1 MDKKDLQK
9 RTKQFALRVFKL
21 TKAMPKTFEANVVRK
36 QIIRSAS
43 SVAANYRATCC
54 ARSRAEFIA
63 KLGIVEE
70 EADETLFWLEMIIEA
85 EMMKKEKLQSL
96 FQEARE
102 ILAIII
108 ASKKSARR
116 NKLKIGN

>member
-1 MDKKDLQK
+1 MP
-9 RTKQFALRVFKL
+9 RTV
-21 TKAMPKTFEANVVRK
+21 EANVVRK

-43 SVAANYRATCC
+43 SVAANYRAACC
-54 ARSRAEFIA
+54 ARSCAEFIS

-70 EADETLFWLEMIIEA
+70 EADETLFWLEMIIEG

-108 ASKKSARR
+108 ASKKSARK
-116 NKLKIGN
+116 NKLKIGNWKWKI